1 MVGSGGHVVVLVQK
15 SSTGGG
21 GEDEKINGNGMGPSL
36 DRIPSIG
43 LWCSGLLIDLP
54 VDLLGW
60 WRRQWFLWGRD
71 RRATC
76 T

>member
-1 MVGSGGHVVVLVQK
+1 MVGSGGHVVVLVRK

-43 LWCSGLLIDLP
+43 LWCSGMLMIC
-54 VDLLGW
+54 
-60 WRRQWFLWGRD
+60 Q
-71 RRATC
+71 
-76 T
+76 